1 MMKITCINAL
11 LLPALAFALAACTD
25 DAAPEATVGGALQV
39 RSVLMSEP
47 AATRA
52 VAATQLSEIGVYVT
66 NSTHAA
72 LTTNAQSVFK
82 LQSGTWSS
90 DTPPDITFIESAP
103 GRIYAFG
110 MLSSASSVTPST
122 VQVNHSGE
130 GNHTIPVQIVA
141 DNFDASLQT
150 DYLYAADCPKS
161 VHVNSRAVSF
171 EMKHALAK
179 VSFRVLKSQN
189 VSETLTLTRIELVSS
204 TGRLQL
210 GNNGTLS
217 LKDGTMNGLASTASI
232 SLTGSK
238 ELQTLLDQPNVSALV
253 APMTG
258 EETRLSF
265 RLTVNVTETGGGTTT
280 RTFETAAVKPVQWKA
295 GYHYVYAIKVDKMG
309 GSLTNVQIDAWKNDA
324 NQNTGIGI

>member
-1 MMKITCINAL
+1 MKITCINAF

-25 DAAPEATVGGALQV
+25 DAAPEATVGAALQV
-39 RSVLMSEP
+39 HSVRMSEP
-47 AATRA
+47 ADTRA

-66 NSTHAA
+66 DNAHAA
-72 LTTNAQSVFK
+72 LADKAQSVFK

-90 DTPPDITFIESAP
+90 DAPPEIVSP

-110 MLSSASSVTPST
+110 MMSSGSGVTPST
-122 VQVNHSGE
+122 VKVNHSGV
-130 GNHTIPVQIVA
+130 GSHTIPVQIVA
-141 DNFDASLQT
+141 DNFDASRQV
-150 DYLYAADCPKS
+150 DYLYAAGCPKS
-161 VHVNSRAVSF
+161 VDVNSRAVSF

-179 VSFRVLKSQN
+179 VSFRVLKSEN
-189 VSETLTLTRIELVSS
+189 VSETLTLTQIELVSS

-210 GNNGTLS
+210 GNSGTLS
-217 LKDGTMNGLASTASI
+217 LKDGILNGLASTASI
-232 SLTGSK
+232 ALSGSK

-265 RLTVNVTETGGGTTT
+265 RLTVEVTETDGSTTE